1 MKRWHQGLG
10 IILGSTAVS
19 VAVLGGA
26 LAWGPHHCKLAFP
39 MVIGCAMGSYESLAG
54 GLFAASA
61 ALFAGWLAWSAV
73 QVQIGAEEKRAAAD
87 RVEIENVLQ
96 ADLDRL
102 AEALSSVWTILA
114 EIDRADPLT
123 EIPAERSEG
132 VIFGIGEIT
141 KDIPTFRT
149 MITALGWE
157 RRRQYEGWLDGLE
170 RLRHFRDSFDA
181 HGAYY
186 AAMDVSDYF
195 AMLRPETGE
204 YFKGLWQRSPKAWTL
219 GYAIADQAGVGDK
232 YYDQDDA
239 DGN

>member
-1 MKRWHQGLG
+1 MKRLHQGLG

-181 HGAYY
+181 HGPIT
-186 AAMDVSDYF
+186 
-195 AMLRPETGE
+195 LP
-204 YFKGLWQRSPKAWTL
+204 WT
-219 GYAIADQAGVGDK
+219 
-232 YYDQDDA
+232 
-239 DGN
+239 